1 MTSSIFDASVLLP
14 GLKLKASEGVEV
26 PEDVKSLTK
35 DGSMLVFLKKFD
47 GDLIMFRDQIMFLEA
62 TYESRETT
70 SDSGANETVEEAV
83 AEDFVVEEPDEEDPW
98 EPDPEPW
105 DNEKEEKFVEV
116 PYKDILADE
125 WEWGKKFA
133 CCLKRK
139 CRYVLF
145 RSLMCSRPTSPI

>member
-14 GLKLKASEGVEV
+14 GLKLKASKGVEV

-47 GDLIMFRDQIMFLEA
+47 GDLMMLRDQIMFLEA

-83 AEDFVVEEPDEEDPW
+83 AEDFVVEEPDEDPW
-98 EPDPEPW
+98 EPDPNPW
-105 DNEKEEKFVEV
+105 ENEKEEKFVEV
-116 PYKDILADE
+116 PYRDILVDD
-125 WEWGKKFA
+125 WEWGKIFA
-133 CCLKRK
+133 CCSKRK
-139 CRYVLF
+139 CRCVF
-145 RSLMCSRPTSPI
+145 FHSLTCSRPTSPM